1 MMNSKHTMKDNLFL
15 SEALVSLAM
24 VVVLVVL
31 LNPFSNPIP
40 HSIFKLLS
48 LELMVNFGL
57 FASFIARERA
67 KDEVRSFHGMVA
79 GKAGYL
85 TGGAILVYGII
96 MQTFRGELDPWLVIT
111 LGGMILIKIFALIYG
126 KAEV

>member
-1 MMNSKHTMKDNLFL
+1 MIDGKQSMKDNLFL

-31 LNPFSNPIP
+31 LSPFSNPIP

-57 FASFIARERA
+57 FASFIAREKA
-67 KDEVRSFHGMVA
+67 KDDVRSFHGMAA

-96 MQTFRGELDPWLVIT
+96 IQTFRGALDPWLVIV
-111 LGGMILIKIFALIYG
+111 LGSMILVKIFALIYG
-126 KAEV
+126 KADR